1 MTMEEQNQITC
12 TCTIRAFNPL
22 CSGVKCIIK
31 QLCMCKLVSMEV
43 NYSGV
48 LGISIIMHE
57 LYQSTR
63 DPLGFMFRRK
73 VY

>member
-1 MTMEEQNQITC
+1 
-12 TCTIRAFNPL
+12 
-22 CSGVKCIIK
+22 
-31 QLCMCKLVSMEV
+31 MEV